1 MEHHRGHRPPHRRA
15 EWVRGVYPL
24 VNRIGPTATL
34 DRDDTDGFGPENIFV
49 ARGHGTGIYRISIV
63 HYGGLPPTTAT
74 VAIRVINPVTQ
85 REESKVVTFQTAGPD
100 RTLNIYIATV
110 DTRNGQIIT
119 LQGDTR
125 RLSDERE
132 FEYLKPARSP
142 GQQ

>member
-15 EWVRGVYPL
+15 GWGRGVLP

-49 ARGHGTGIYRISIV
+49 ARGHGTGIYRIFIV

-85 REESKVVTFQTAGPD
+85 REESQVVTFQTAGPN
-100 RTLNIYIATV
+100 RTLNINIATV

-119 LQGDTR
+119 LPGDTR

-132 FEYLKPARSP
+132 FEYLKPARLP